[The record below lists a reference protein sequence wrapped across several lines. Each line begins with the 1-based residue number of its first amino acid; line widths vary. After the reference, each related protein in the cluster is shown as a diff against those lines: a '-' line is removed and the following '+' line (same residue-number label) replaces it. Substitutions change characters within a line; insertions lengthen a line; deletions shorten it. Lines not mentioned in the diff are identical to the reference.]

1 MYLLLINVFYG
12 PNLLN
17 TYIPFLNLLLYCLY
31 LGGKTPDVGSRTYS
45 QIMQEQKLK
54 GEENEVRKT
63 IIDKSKDG
71 SLKTNGD
78 SKGTVRKR
86 GRWDQVVQ
94 NGDSSGVPAKKKS
107 NSAPWEEVIIVNLMR
122 IIIYIL
128 YKISI
133 HFF

>member
-1 MYLLLINVFYG
+1 MWVHSYSSRSISTNSSSR
-12 PNLLN
+12 LN
-17 TYIPFLNLLLYCLY
+17 SPIFIFFHSFHYFLYWVC

-94 NGDSSGVPAKKKS
+94 NGDSSGVPAKKKTS
-107 NSAPWEEVIIVNLMR
+107 SAPWEEVIV
-122 IIIYIL
+122 
-128 YKISI
+128 
-133 HFF
+133 

>member
-1 MYLLLINVFYG
+1 MY
-12 PNLLN
+12 
-17 TYIPFLNLLLYCLY
+17 C

-94 NGDSSGVPAKKKS
+94 NGDSSGVPAKKKIS
-107 NSAPWEEVIIVNLMR
+107 SAPWEEVIIYNKLLK
-122 IIIYIL
+122 YL
-128 YKISI
+128 TYKTYK
-133 HFF
+133 

>member
-1 MYLLLINVFYG
+1 MSYIHFICIVMLLLIIIKF
-12 PNLLN
+12 
-17 TYIPFLNLLLYCLY
+17 CS
-31 LGGKTPDVGSRTYS
+31 GGKTPDVGSRTYS

-63 IIDKSKDG
+63 IIDKAKDG

-107 NSAPWEEVIIVNLMR
+107 SSTPWEEVCCC
-122 IIIYIL
+122 
-128 YKISI
+128 
-133 HFF
+133 